1 MKAIFKKAVLAVAAV
16 LMSVTLF
23 AQDRPDRI
31 SREELA
37 VKQAE
42 HICRTLAFDKETGE
56 KFKQAYYS
64 YQEELWAL
72 GPRPEKPKS
81 GKPNKMD
88 KPGKPDEEQI
98 QQRFER
104 SQQVLDLRKKYYDIY
119 SAFLTQEQISRVYE
133 IEHDMMHHLSKD
145 KRHGH
150 GPAKANRNAH
160 K

>member
-1 MKAIFKKAVLAVAAV
+1 MKAIFKKAVLAAATI

-23 AQDRPDRI
+23 AQGRAERI

-42 HICRTLAFDKETGE
+42 HICRSLAFDKATAE
-56 KFKQAYYS
+56 KFKQTYCL

-72 GPRPEKPKS
+72 GPRPEKPK
-81 GKPNKMD
+81 
-88 KPGKPDEEQI
+88 PGQQDKPDEEKI
-98 QQRFER
+98 QQRFDR
-104 SQQVLDLRKKYYDIY
+104 SQKVLDLRKKYYDIY
-119 SAFLTQEQISRVYE
+119 GSFLTQEQISRVYE
-133 IEHDMMHHLSKD
+133 IERDMMHHLSKD

-150 GPAKANRNAH
+150 GPAKPNRNAH